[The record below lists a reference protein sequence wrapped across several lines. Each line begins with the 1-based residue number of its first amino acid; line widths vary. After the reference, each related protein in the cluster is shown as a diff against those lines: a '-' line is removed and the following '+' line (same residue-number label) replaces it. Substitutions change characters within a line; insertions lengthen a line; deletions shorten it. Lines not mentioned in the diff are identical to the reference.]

1 MISTAPLK
9 EQRKNLCTKYHL
21 KHLVRVKKL
30 LCAKKELLSA
40 SKKDNLLPIANKC
53 DKRLLALCYFVQ
65 GAQSCVER
73 TVPIDFPCKMTSI
86 HGLILKN
93 NIFGGPT

>member
-73 TVPIDFPCKMTSI
+73 TVPIDFPGTASRN
-86 HGLILKN
+86 L
-93 NIFGGPT
+93 GP